1 MQEVTPEVITDGVRR
16 AESRWRVILLA
27 VGFALAV
34 LVIFA
39 GRNARRSRGR
49 AFAGLLTD
57 PYGAF
62 SAVHWPGWQSE
73 SLPLRFPDQ
82 LVAVDGEPVVG
93 RVGSPVARWISTRI
107 AELQRTGQTRTRLT
121 FETGKGEI
129 TVERGIRT
137 LGIDE
142 IVFFFGLYALVALFV
157 FWSGVAVMMLA
168 WRQPAAKAYATWTLG
183 TFVFLVT
190 FFDYHTTGQL
200 VPLFTLSTVVVQ
212 IAIIWLAYSFPTPPR
227 RHRRALGAA
236 ALIFGM
242 LAVAAA
248 VALLVG
254 PRIGRDV
261 TLLRVIVGN
270 TAIGSL
276 VVLLVVVVT
285 RLQLAP
291 RERRDELRSA
301 AWGLAAVPGLLSV
314 GFIFLVL
321 TGSGTIHLFLP
332 LLAPQVPLSIGY
344 ALFRHNILET
354 RAVLTRRIL
363 WIPIAST
370 AGAGAILVWLGC
382 HVLLRRIDLRAY
394 VPWAPSLAAFAG
406 LAFLGYRYTNRLFFS
421 VRAEF
426 RPIIQRLSDDLT
438 SNRDAGAIMQ
448 ALETAVLR
456 WLPTREAR
464 IVHTADLH
472 RIPDCPPGHRERL
485 TAGEAVWTTESPRRR
500 HLLLPMR
507 SRGELRAVLQLAP
520 KHHSELYTQED
531 LALLEIVASLGAVAL
546 HNAHVIAELETF
558 RRVEVDAARD
568 EKRFALGLLG
578 AEITHEI
585 AYPLNFLRYLLGQ
598 GSAGR
603 TLDASDVE
611 IGQEE
616 IGRLERMFSTLSKL
630 RIPMPRLQ
638 PVLVL
643 PRARRACDL
652 IRETL
657 LAKEIDVVVD
667 VPSDLTVVAEPDPLV
682 QIFANL
688 LRNAAQAVD
697 RGRPIGIVARHDV
710 NRIAIEVWDS
720 GPGVPA
726 ELQKQIFNPFVTSK
740 EGSMGLGLAVTERLV
755 RSFGWSIG
763 LSRRDGRTVFRVDVP
778 GDAGRA
784 LRHSRPS

>member
-1 MQEVTPEVITDGVRR
+1 M
-16 AESRWRVILLA
+16 
-27 VGFALAV
+27 
-34 LVIFA
+34 
-39 GRNARRSRGR
+39 
-49 AFAGLLTD
+49 
-57 PYGAF
+57 
-62 SAVHWPGWQSE
+62 
-73 SLPLRFPDQ
+73 
-82 LVAVDGEPVVG
+82 
-93 RVGSPVARWISTRI
+93 
-107 AELQRTGQTRTRLT
+107 
-121 FETGKGEI
+121 
-129 TVERGIRT
+129 
-137 LGIDE
+137 
-142 IVFFFGLYALVALFV
+142 
-157 FWSGVAVMMLA
+157 
-168 WRQPAAKAYATWTLG
+168 
-183 TFVFLVT
+183 
-190 FFDYHTTGQL
+190 
-200 VPLFTLSTVVVQ
+200 
-212 IAIIWLAYSFPTPPR
+212 
-227 RHRRALGAA
+227 
-236 ALIFGM
+236 
-242 LAVAAA
+242 
-248 VALLVG
+248 
-254 PRIGRDV
+254 
-261 TLLRVIVGN
+261 
-270 TAIGSL
+270 
-276 VVLLVVVVT
+276 VLLVTVVT

-314 GFIFLVL
+314 GFIFGVL

-344 ALFRHNILET
+344 SLFRHNILET

-382 HVLLRRIDLRAY
+382 DVLLRQFDLRVY
-394 VPWAPSLAAFAG
+394 IPWASSLAAFAA
-406 LAFLGYRYTNRLFFS
+406 LALLGYRFTNRLFFS

-438 SNRDAGAIMQ
+438 SNRDAGAIAQ
-448 ALETAVLR
+448 ALEAAVLR

-464 IVHTADLH
+464 ILHTDDLH

-485 TAGEAVWTTESPRRR
+485 SAGEAVWTTESPRRR

-520 KHHSELYTQED
+520 KHHAELYTQED

-657 LAKEIDVVVD
+657 IAKEIDVVVD

-697 RGRPIGIVARHDV
+697 RGRLDRHRRAPRRQPHRD
-710 NRIAIEVWDS
+710 R
-720 GPGVPA
+720 
-726 ELQKQIFNPFVTSK
+726 
-740 EGSMGLGLAVTERLV
+740 GLGFGTGRAGRAAEPDLQSV
-755 RSFGWSIG
+755 RHQQGGEHGSGAGGHRASGAQLWLEHRRQPARRPHG
-763 LSRRDGRTVFRVDVP
+763 LSRRRSRRQPRARCATRGRREDPGRRRPGERAALPGQHRRAHRGRRGARGRQP
-778 GDAGRA
+778 GDRRA
-784 LRHSRPS
+784 PSSPPSASTSRSSTCACPATRAIATV

>member
-1 MQEVTPEVITDGVRR
+1 M
-16 AESRWRVILLA
+16 
-27 VGFALAV
+27 
-34 LVIFA
+34 
-39 GRNARRSRGR
+39 
-49 AFAGLLTD
+49 
-57 PYGAF
+57 
-62 SAVHWPGWQSE
+62 
-73 SLPLRFPDQ
+73 
-82 LVAVDGEPVVG
+82 
-93 RVGSPVARWISTRI
+93 
-107 AELQRTGQTRTRLT
+107 
-121 FETGKGEI
+121 
-129 TVERGIRT
+129 
-137 LGIDE
+137 
-142 IVFFFGLYALVALFV
+142 
-157 FWSGVAVMMLA
+157 
-168 WRQPAAKAYATWTLG
+168 
-183 TFVFLVT
+183 
-190 FFDYHTTGQL
+190 
-200 VPLFTLSTVVVQ
+200 
-212 IAIIWLAYSFPTPPR
+212 
-227 RHRRALGAA
+227 
-236 ALIFGM
+236 
-242 LAVAAA
+242 
-248 VALLVG
+248 
-254 PRIGRDV
+254 
-261 TLLRVIVGN
+261 
-270 TAIGSL
+270 
-276 VVLLVVVVT
+276 
-285 RLQLAP
+285 
-291 RERRDELRSA
+291 
-301 AWGLAAVPGLLSV
+301 AAVPGLISI
-314 GFIFLVL
+314 GFIFGVL
-321 TGSGTIHLFLP
+321 NGSGTIHLFLP

-344 ALFRHNILET
+344 SLFRHNILET

-370 AGAGAILVWLGC
+370 AGAGAILVWLCC
-382 HVLLRRIDLRAY
+382 HVLLRQLDLRVY
-394 VPWAPSLAAFAG
+394 IPWATGLAAFAG
-406 LAFLGYRYTNRLFFS
+406 LGVLGYRFTNRLFFS

-438 SNRDAGAIMQ
+438 SNRDAGAITQ

-464 IVHTADLH
+464 ILHTTDLH
-472 RIPDCPPGHRERL
+472 RIPDCPPGHHERL
-485 TAGEAVWTTESPRRR
+485 SAGEAVWTTESPRRR

-520 KHHSELYTQED
+520 KHHAELYTQED

-616 IGRLERMFSTLSKL
+616 IGRLERMFSTLNKL

-657 LAKEIDVVVD
+657 LAKAIDVVVD

-726 ELQKQIFNPFVTSK
+726 ELQNQIFNPFVTSK

-755 RSFGWSIG
+755 RSFGWTIG
-763 LSRRDGRTVFRVDVP
+763 VSRREGRTVFRVDVP
-778 GDAGRA
+778 GDTARA
-784 LRHSRPS
+784 LRHTRPS

>member
-1 MQEVTPEVITDGVRR
+1 MQEVMSEVITDGLRR
-16 AESRWRVILLA
+16 AESRWRA
-27 VGFALAV
+27 VFLVVSFALV
-34 LVIFA
+34 ILVIFA
-39 GRNARRSRGR
+39 GRNARRSLGR
-49 AFAGLLTD
+49 PFAGLLTD

-62 SAVHWPGWQSE
+62 SAVRWPEWQAE

-82 LVAVDGEPVVG
+82 LVAINGEPVAG
-93 RVGSPVARWISTRI
+93 RAGSPVVRWISARF

-121 FETGKGEI
+121 FETGKGEVTI
-129 TVERGIRT
+129 ERGIRT
-137 LGIDE
+137 LGINE

-168 WRQPAAKAYATWTLG
+168 WRQPAAKAYATWALG
-183 TFVFLVT
+183 TVVFLVT

-200 VPLFTLSTVVVQ
+200 VPLFTLSTVVIQV
-212 IAIIWLAYSFPTPPR
+212 AIIWLAYSFPTPPR
-227 RHRRALGAA
+227 RHRRALHAA
-236 ALIFGM
+236 AVSFAALG
-242 LAVAAA
+242 VAAA

-261 TLLRVIVGN
+261 TLIRVIVGN
-270 TAIGSL
+270 SAVGSL
-276 VVLLVVVVT
+276 VVLLVAMVA
-285 RLQLAP
+285 RLQRGP

-301 AWGLAAVPGLLSV
+301 AWGLALVPGLLSI
-314 GFIFLVL
+314 GFMFGVL

-344 ALFRHNILET
+344 SLFRHNILET

-370 AGAGAILVWLGC
+370 AGAGAILIWLAC
-382 HVLLRRIDLRAY
+382 HLLLRQLDLRVY
-394 VPWAPSLAAFAG
+394 IPWASSLGAFAV
-406 LAFLGYRYTNRLFFS
+406 LALLGYRFTNRLFFS
-421 VRAEF
+421 VRGEF

-438 SNRDAGAIMQ
+438 SNRDAGAIAQ
-448 ALETAVLR
+448 ALEAAVLR
-456 WLPTREAR
+456 WLPTRGAR
-464 IVHTADLH
+464 IVHTTDLH
-472 RIPDCPPGHRERL
+472 RIPECPPGHRERL
-485 TAGEAVWTTESPRRR
+485 SAGEAVWTTESPRKR

-520 KHHSELYTQED
+520 KHHAELYTQED
-531 LALLEIVASLGAVAL
+531 LAMLDIVASLGAVAL

-603 TLDASDVE
+603 TLDTRDVE

-630 RIPMPRLQ
+630 RIPMPRMQ

-657 LAKEIDVVVD
+657 ISKEIDVVVD

-726 ELQKQIFNPFVTSK
+726 ELQNQIFNPFVTSK

-763 LSRRDGRTVFRVDVP
+763 VGRQDGRTVFRVDVP
-778 GDAGRA
+778 GDSPRS
-784 LRHSRPS
+784 LRHARPS